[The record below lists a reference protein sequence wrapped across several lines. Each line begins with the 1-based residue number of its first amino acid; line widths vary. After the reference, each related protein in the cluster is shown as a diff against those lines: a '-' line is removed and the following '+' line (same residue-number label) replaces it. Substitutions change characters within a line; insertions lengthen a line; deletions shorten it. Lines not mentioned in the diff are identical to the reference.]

1 MSGADL
7 QHLNWLVTN
16 FARSEPHITNAVVVS
31 SDGLLLAMSEGL
43 ERGQADQLAAI
54 TSGMVSLT
62 RGASRCFDTGTVEH
76 TLVQMAGGVMII
88 MSISDGSSLAVLAGN
103 GADIGFIAH
112 EMGQLVR
119 RVGAVLT
126 PELRRELQAA
136 LPAV

>member
-16 FARSEPHITNAVVVS
+16 FARSEPHIRNAVVVS

-62 RGASRCFDTGTVEH
+62 RGASRCFDTGVVEH
-76 TLVQMAGGVMII
+76 TLVQMAGGVLII

-103 GADIGFIAH
+103 GADIGLIAH